1 MVAAFDLTCILPFH
15 MSGPLGF
22 DQVLEAELAALRRNT
37 APGSD
42 PSVDPETRLA
52 GVHQAIHRQP
62 DPLSAVCLSGGGVR
76 SATFALGVLQGLAHL
91 GVLGKFDYLSTVS
104 GGGYTGGWLTAWLA
118 RAGAAGREDV
128 LRAIDP
134 AQACAVT
141 GGIEAPQVDYVR
153 RTCRYLAPKGGATS
167 ADFWT
172 LLATMA
178 RNLFLNWLVLLPLI
192 AAALLV
198 PRIGYALTE
207 TLEMLGDDKVVG
219 VACLTQ
225 STPSMVWLSIAIALF
240 LTAFGYIALVFS
252 GRGASWG
259 QGHFLAWCLAPLT
272 LGAAAGANFWA
283 AFPCDLDLAVMIGVC
298 AGIPV
303 VGWLVL
309 HRTVKWRTVFAAAVA
324 GAFVGVSARGFAM
337 SLFGGLNS
345 VAAAE
350 LYAVLAVPASLVI
363 IIIAVAVFVG
373 LASHDLD
380 DSALEWWSRCAAWI
394 ALAAGAWFGASLL
407 VFYMADAL
415 QACVE
420 MALGYLRVD
429 HVWSTAVLSA
439 ALPALGTL
447 AGWLSRSNGPAAP
460 GAKPS
465 RVAGVLQAIAM
476 PVVIV
481 GLLTLLAWVNMRVVG
496 ELEYHHY
503 LATSGMTE
511 CPTDLRIDTGTVT
524 TTLGTRRACHSPGGG
539 LGESLGL
546 LGGYLALGLLMS
558 FFVPAN
564 RFSLHGMYKARIVR
578 TFLGA
583 SRANRRPDAFT
594 GFDGDDDLRV
604 SDLKDVRPLH
614 IVCTTLNAV
623 SSTSVGRHE
632 KQSESFT
639 FSPLHAGNPNV
650 GYRPAAEYGSQ
661 NGGPGTGLSL
671 GTALAVSGAAA
682 SSSMGMYSSK
692 ARSFLLTLAN
702 ARLGLWFGNPAHD
715 TAWKTSEPPV
725 GVAPITRELLGLTT
739 DGSPYVYLSDGGHYD
754 NLGLWEMVARRCRY
768 IVVSDAGADPDYT
781 FDSLSIAI
789 RRIRLDLGIP
799 IEFGP
804 LGITK
809 EGEGRT
815 NVHAAVG
822 VIRYSVIDG
831 PSAPDGTV
839 VFIRAALSGDE
850 PIDIQTYA
858 KTDPLFPNDPTSDQF
873 FDEARFESYRLL
885 GFHSVLTCAPGYR
898 AETGIAGFCEAV
910 RAAHSASNTLTTS
923 AAS

>member
-1 MVAAFDLTCILPFH
+1 

-22 DQVLEAELAALRRNT
+22 DQILEAELAALR
-37 APGSD
+37 PGT
-42 PSVDPETRLA
+42 PSVTDLSADPAARLSQ
-52 GVHQAIHRQP
+52 VQRAIHAQP
-62 DPLSAVCLSGGGVR
+62 EPITAVCLSGGGVR
-76 SATFALGVLQGLAHL
+76 SATFALGVLQGLAHR

-118 RAGAAGREDV
+118 RAGAAGRDDV

-134 AQACAVT
+134 AQAHAVT
-141 GGIEAPQVDYVR
+141 GGIEAPPVDHMR
-153 RTCRYLAPKGGATS
+153 RTCRYLAPTGGATS

-172 LLATMA
+172 LIATMA

-198 PRIGYALTE
+198 PRINYALTE
-207 TLEMLGDDKVVG
+207 MFEMLGDDKVTG
-219 VACLTQ
+219 LACLTQ
-225 STPSMVWLSIAIALF
+225 SPSSMIWLGVTLALF
-240 LTAFGYIALVFS
+240 VMAFGYIALVFS
-252 GRGASWG
+252 GRGAAWG
-259 QGHFLAWCLAPLT
+259 QSRFLAWCLAPLT
-272 LGAAAGANFWA
+272 FGAAAGANFWA
-283 AFPCDLDLAVMIGVC
+283 AFPCALNPAVMVGVC

-303 VGWLVL
+303 LGWVVL
-309 HRTVKWRTVFAAAVA
+309 HRKVTWRTLFAAAVA
-324 GAFVGVSARGFAM
+324 GAFVGACAYGFAM
-337 SLFGGLNS
+337 GLFSGLNS
-345 VAAAE
+345 VPRAE
-350 LYAVLAVPASLVI
+350 LYAVLAVPSSLLF
-363 IIIAVAVFVG
+363 IIIAIALFVG
-373 LASHDLD
+373 LASADLD

-394 ALAAGAWFGASLL
+394 ALVAGAWFGASLL
-407 VFYMADAL
+407 IFYMADAL
-415 QACVE
+415 QASVK
-420 MALGYLRVD
+420 MTLRYFSVD
-429 HVWSTAVLSA
+429 HAWSTAVLSA
-439 ALPALGTL
+439 AVPTLGAL
-447 AGWLSRSNGPAAP
+447 AGWLSRSDPPPAP

-465 RVAGVLQAIAM
+465 AIAGILQGIAM

-481 GLLTLLAWVNMRVVG
+481 GLLTLIAWVNMRLVG
-496 ELEYHHY
+496 ELEYHDYHVSTG
-503 LATSGMTE
+503 LTG
-511 CPTDLRIDTGTVT
+511 CPTDPTINAGTIT
-524 TTLGTRRACHSPGGG
+524 TRLGTRRACHSPGGG
-539 LGESLGL
+539 LGESLQL
-546 LGGYLALGLLMS
+546 MGGYLALGLLMS

-583 SRANRRPDAFT
+583 SRSNRRPNAFT
-594 GFDGDDDLRV
+594 GFDGDDDLRIA
-604 SDLKDVRPLH
+604 DLKNVRPLH
-614 IVCTTLNAV
+614 IVCATLNAV
-623 SSTSVGRHE
+623 SSTTVGRHE

-639 FSPLHAGNPNV
+639 FSPLHAGNREV
-650 GYRPAAEYGSQ
+650 GYRPASEYGSQ

-682 SSSMGMYSSK
+682 SSSMGMFSSK

-702 ARLGLWFGNPAHD
+702 ARLGLWFGNPSHES
-715 TAWKTSEPPV
+715 AWKTSEPPL

-739 DGSPYVYLSDGGHYD
+739 DDNPYVYLSDGGHYE

-781 FDSLSIAI
+781 FDSLAIAV

-809 EGEGRT
+809 DGEGRT

-839 VFIRAALSGDE
+839 VFLRAALSGDE

-885 GFHSVLTCAPGYR
+885 GFHTVLTCAPGES
-898 AETGIAGFCEAV
+898 AETGVAGFCEAV
-910 RAAHSASNTLTTS
+910 RASQSSSVSADVPS
-923 AAS
+923 ARMA

>member
-1 MVAAFDLTCILPFH
+1 

-22 DQVLEAELAALRRNT
+22 DQVLEAELAALRPT
-37 APGSD
+37 PAPGID
-42 PSVDPETRLA
+42 PSIDPDARLA
-52 GVHQAIHRQP
+52 QVRQAVHQQP
-62 DPLSAVCLSGGGVR
+62 DPLSALCLSGGGVR

-91 GVLGKFDYLSTVS
+91 RVLGTFDYLSTVS
-104 GGGYTGGWLTAWLA
+104 GGGYTGGWLTSWLA

-134 AQACAVT
+134 AQACFVT
-141 GGIEAPQVDYVR
+141 GAIEAPPVAYVR

-207 TLEMLGDDKVVG
+207 SLEMLGTDKVSG
-219 VACLTQ
+219 LACLTQ
-225 STPSMVWLSIAIALF
+225 STPSMVWLGITTALCF
-240 LTAFGYIALVFS
+240 TAFGYIALVFS
-252 GRGASWG
+252 GRGATWG

-272 LGAAAGANFWA
+272 LGSAAGANFWA
-283 AFPCDLDLAVMIGVC
+283 AFPCDLNLAVVVGVC

-303 VGWLVL
+303 AGWLVL

-324 GAFVGVSARGFAM
+324 GAFVGVCARGFAM
-337 SLFGGLNS
+337 GLFGGLNS
-345 VAAAE
+345 VASAE
-350 LYAVLAVPASLVI
+350 LYAVFAVPVSLVF
-363 IIIAVAVFVG
+363 IIIAIALFVG

-380 DSALEWWSRCAAWI
+380 DAALEWWSRCAAWI
-394 ALAAGAWFGASLL
+394 GLAAGAWFGASLL

-415 QACVE
+415 QASVE
-420 MALGYLRVD
+420 TTLRYFRVD
-429 HVWSTAVLSA
+429 HAWSTAVLSA
-439 ALPALGTL
+439 AVPVLGSL
-447 AGWLSRSNGPAAP
+447 AGWLSRSNAPPAA
-460 GAKPS
+460 GTKPS
-465 RVAGVLQAIAM
+465 AIAGILQSIAM
-476 PVVIV
+476 PIVIV
-481 GLLTLLAWVNMRVVG
+481 GLLTLMAWVNMRLVG
-496 ELEYHHY
+496 VLEYHQY
-503 LATSGMTE
+503 QVSTGLAE
-511 CPTDLRIDTGTVT
+511 CPTDPDVDTGVVATS
-524 TTLGTRRACHSPGGG
+524 LGTRRACHSPGGG

-546 LGGYLALGLLMS
+546 LAGNLALGLLMS
-558 FFVPAN
+558 FFVPVN

-583 SRANRRPDAFT
+583 SRTNRSPNAFT
-594 GFDGDDDLRV
+594 GFDGDDDVRV
-604 SDLKDVRPLH
+604 SDLKNVRPFH
-614 IVCTTLNAV
+614 IVCATLNAV
-623 SSTSVGRHE
+623 SSTTVGRHE

-639 FSPLHAGNPNV
+639 FSPLHAGNREV
-650 GYRPAAEYGSQ
+650 GYRPAAEYGSH
-661 NGGPGTGLSL
+661 NGGPGSGLSL

-702 ARLGLWFGNPAHD
+702 ARLGLWFGNPAHE
-715 TAWKTSEPPV
+715 TAWETSEPPL
-725 GVAPITRELLGLTT
+725 GVAPIMRELLGLTT
-739 DGSPYVYLSDGGHYD
+739 DDNPYVYLSDGGHYD

-768 IVVSDAGADPDYT
+768 IVVSDAGSDPDYT
-781 FDSLSIAI
+781 FDSLSVAI

-809 EGEGRT
+809 AGEGHS

-822 VIRYSVIDG
+822 VIKYSVIDG
-831 PSAPDGTV
+831 ASAPDGTI
-839 VFIRAALSGDE
+839 VFLRAALSGDE

-858 KTDPLFPNDPTSDQF
+858 KTDPVFPNDPTSDQF

-885 GFHSVLTCAPGYR
+885 GFHTVVTCAPSYK

-910 RAAHSASNTLTTS
+910 AAARGRM
-923 AAS
+923 

>member
-1 MVAAFDLTCILPFH
+1 

-22 DQVLEAELAALRRNT
+22 DQVLEAELAALRRGT
-37 APGSD
+37 PPVAD
-42 PSVDPETRLA
+42 PSADPATRLA
-52 GVHQAIHRQP
+52 QVQRAIHQQP
-62 DPLSAVCLSGGGVR
+62 EPLSAVCLSGGGVR

-118 RAGAAGREDV
+118 RAGAAGRDDV
-128 LRAIDP
+128 IRAIDP
-134 AQACAVT
+134 AQANAVT
-141 GGIEAPQVDYVR
+141 GSIEAPPVDYVR

-172 LLATMA
+172 LIATMA

-192 AAALLV
+192 ASALLV

-207 TLEMLGDDKVVG
+207 SLEMLGGDKVSG
-219 VACLTQ
+219 MACLTQ
-225 STPSMVWLSIAIALF
+225 STPSMVWLGITLALF

-252 GRGASWG
+252 GRGAAWG
-259 QGHFLAWCLAPLT
+259 QGRFLACCLAPLT
-272 LGAAAGANFWA
+272 FGVASGANFWA
-283 AFPCDLDLAVMIGVC
+283 AFPCDLDLAVMVGVC
-298 AGIPV
+298 ASLPV
-303 VGWLVL
+303 LGWIGL
-309 HRTVKWRTVFAAAVA
+309 HRTVRWRTLFAAAVA
-324 GAFVGVSARGFAM
+324 GAFVGICAFGFAM
-337 SLFGGLNS
+337 SLFSGLNS
-345 VAAAE
+345 VASAE
-350 LYAVLAVPASLVI
+350 LYAVLTVPTSLMF
-363 IIIAVAVFVG
+363 IIIAIALFVG

-394 ALAAGAWFGASLL
+394 ALVACAWFGASLL
-407 VFYMADAL
+407 VFYLADAL
-415 QACVE
+415 QASVE
-420 MALGYLRVD
+420 MALRYFSVN
-429 HVWSTAVLSA
+429 HTWSTAVLSA
-439 ALPALGTL
+439 AVPLLGSL
-447 AGWLSRSNGPAAP
+447 AGWLSRANATPAP

-465 RVAGVLQAIAM
+465 PIAGILQSVAM

-481 GLLTLLAWVNMRVVG
+481 GLLALLAWVNMRLVG

-503 LATSGMTE
+503 QVATGLAQ
-511 CPTDLRIDTGTVT
+511 CPTDPRIDTGTVVT
-524 TTLGTRRACHSPGGG
+524 SLGTRRACHSPGGG
-539 LGESLGL
+539 LGEALGL
-546 LGGYLALGLLMS
+546 MGGYLALALLMS
-558 FFVPAN
+558 YFVPVN

-583 SRANRRPDAFT
+583 SRANRRPNLFT
-594 GFDGDDDLRV
+594 GFDGADDLRV

-614 IVCTTLNAV
+614 IVCATLNAV
-623 SSTSVGRHE
+623 SSTSVGGHE

-639 FSPLHAGNPNV
+639 FSPLHAGNRDV
-650 GYRPAAEYGSQ
+650 GYRPATEYGSE

-702 ARLGLWFGNPAHD
+702 ARLGLWFGNPAHE
-715 TAWKTSEPPV
+715 TAWKTSEPPL
-725 GVAPITRELLGLTT
+725 GIAPITRELLGLTT
-739 DGSPYVYLSDGGHYD
+739 DDNPYVYLSDGGHYE

-781 FDSLSIAI
+781 FDSLAIAV

-809 EGEGRT
+809 DGEGRT

-822 VIRYSVIDG
+822 VIRYGIVDG
-831 PSAPDGTV
+831 SSAPDGTI
-839 VFIRAALSGDE
+839 VFLRAALSGDE

-858 KTDPLFPNDPTSDQF
+858 KTDKLFPNDPTSDQF

-885 GFHSVLTCAPGYR
+885 GFHTVLTCAPGYN

-910 RAAHSASNTLTTS
+910 RTAHSASSVRTTS